1 MLSLLNHA
9 VSRSIKGFL
18 AGILIIVIVGIAGR
32 SCARSSFGKVNVSIV
47 MATLGVVGIG
57 CGRIQLRKGS
67 SGVRLRRSVDGR
79 AGWIVI
85 FVVSLFVGNVVARL
99 SATRL
104 LTITSDGVALD
115 IA

>member
-1 MLSLLNHA
+1 M
-9 VSRSIKGFL
+9 SIL
-18 AGILIIVIVGIAGR
+18 
-32 SCARSSFGKVNVSIV
+32 
-47 MATLGVVGIG
+47 MATLGDMGIG
-57 CGRIQLRKGS
+57 FGRILWRKRL